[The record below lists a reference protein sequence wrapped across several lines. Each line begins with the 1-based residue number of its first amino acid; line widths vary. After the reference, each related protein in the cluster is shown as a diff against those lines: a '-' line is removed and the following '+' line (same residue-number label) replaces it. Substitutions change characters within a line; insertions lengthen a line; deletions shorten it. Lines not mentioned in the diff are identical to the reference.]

1 MALLPSSSVLESQ
14 SAAESEKPSSAKVR
28 KRNYRFAQQITQ
40 LSAEQQLLQQR
51 YDRLKFEFDQLLVE
65 ATSRSILPHI
75 LTKNSYLSFEHQPEL
90 RVLLDFFKGNQF
102 VLCESSKDAFSRL
115 LSEELG
121 VPPILHLSILRKYQ
135 QFVHCTREVQRG
147 SGGVESFTNAAV
159 GEGDG
164 CSVGVSV
171 VEGGSISVDEQPV
184 SVNEQPPVSVVEGY
198 PRSYEELETP
208 EEHDTPE
215 EPHHA
220 PTTQEH
226 TTEDTT
232 HTPSTERDEF
242 QEQLHYPESCCND
255 TLLVPPWRLGPSWN
269 PFVIERASFLEFWE
283 GLMLGLDGKERLL
296 AVLSTDASIRYE
308 DIKQMIC
315 DFLYWS
321 DFAYDGIHESQSS
334 KVGDRSRLCVHS
346 CLYITTVS
354 IAILFEL
361 NGLTSLHVQRREILH
376 SNLVRERL
384 ESDA

>member
-1 MALLPSSSVLESQ
+1 MALLPSSSVIESP
-14 SAAESEKPSSAKVR
+14 SASESEKPSSAKMR
-28 KRNYRFAQQITQ
+28 KRNHRFAQQITQ
-40 LSAEQQLLQQR
+40 LSAEQQVLQQR
-51 YDRLKFEFDQLLVE
+51 YDRMKYEFDQLLME

-102 VLCESSKDAFSRL
+102 VLCESSKDTFSNL

-135 QFVHCTREVQRG
+135 QFVHCTREVERG
-147 SGGVESFTNAAV
+147 SGVEFLTNAV
-159 GEGDG
+159 GEEDG
-164 CSVGVSV
+164 GSVSVSV
-171 VEGGSISVDEQPV
+171 VEEHSN
-184 SVNEQPPVSVVEGY
+184 SVNEQSISANEY
-198 PRSYEELETP
+198 PRPFEEYGTSEEL
-208 EEHDTPE
+208 DTSE
-215 EPHHA
+215 EPHHT

-226 TTEDTT
+226 TPEDIT

-269 PFVIERASFLEFWE
+269 PFVIERASFMEFWE
-283 GLMLGLDGKERLL
+283 GLMLGLDGKERLF
-296 AVLSTDASIRYE
+296 AILSTDASIRYE

-334 KVGDRSRLCVHS
+334 KVDDRSRLCVHS

-384 ESDA
+384 ESDV